1 MVQKAEDW
9 LESSQKNYYEKEAV
23 LEIDL
28 VDL

>member
-1 MVQKAEDW
+1 MVEKAVDW
-9 LESSQKNYYEKEAV
+9 LYISQWNYNEKEAV